1 MAERWTQKQLAASR
15 VKRVER
21 EQRPPAGKVWTP
33 LVISHELARLDA
45 AFIAEIAAAAKHD
58 SAHFG
63 GDLPREVVAG
73 DPPADNGG
81 EQASEEK

>member
-21 EQRPPAGKVWTP
+21 AQRPPAGKVWTP

-45 AFIAEIAAAAKHD
+45 KFIADLAASAKHD
-58 SAHFG
+58 GPHFG
-63 GDLPREVVAG
+63 GDPPREVVAG

-81 EQASEEK
+81 KQAGKEK